1 MVIMTNT
8 CTNGS
13 NSNDCFTVIAAAVSE
28 WTSKKEAGL
37 LEGLTQGEEK
47 EEENIYAVE
56 PDSGVSS
63 RIDLFLL

>member
-1 MVIMTNT
+1 M
-8 CTNGS
+8 
-13 NSNDCFTVIAAAVSE
+13 SE

-63 RIDLFLL
+63 HIDSSLYNLCTSLYFV

>member
-1 MVIMTNT
+1 MTNT
-8 CTNGS
+8 CANGS
-13 NSNDCFTVIAAAVSE
+13 NWNVSVTVIAAAVSE

-37 LEGLTQGEEK
+37 LDGLTQGEEK

-63 RIDLFLL
+63 NIDFLLF